1 MLEAVLSLVN
11 RVIVEVICLIG
22 SVGFLMALYS
32 LGKLI
37 WQIGQLHQIEQPIPY
52 DQDGALKEKFAGIR
66 AERRHA
72 TIRQLVL
79 QSFYKV
85 FQKHRAVKA
94 KDRKDIE
101 LSLPSAGDLR
111 EMTLQSELSG
121 IAPSSLNT
129 IVSFLLILGIFGTM
143 SGVHDVLQDL
153 GLDDIQ
159 NMKPALRPSVVAIIF
174 TVVLIMLRALYAAL
188 LDHYLIQ
195 LDEWTAQLRSRK
207 KITSVDATQELL
219 FRVQSSLEQLG
230 SDISTLLAETT
241 QWRTYQTQQDD
252 LLNRASSMEHSIASI
267 HQVAWD
273 NAAAAAARKELREC
287 AGQLD
292 EIVKCKY
299 E

>member
-1 MLEAVLSLVN
+1 MLEEVLSLVN

-22 SVGFLMALYS
+22 SAGALMALYS
-32 LGKLI
+32 VGKLI
-37 WQIGQLHQIEQPIPY
+37 WHISQLHQTEQSIPY
-52 DQDGALKEKFAGIR
+52 DQKGDLKEKLAGIR
-66 AERRHA
+66 SERRHA
-72 TIRQLVL
+72 SIRQLVL
-79 QSFYKV
+79 QSFYTV

-143 SGVHDVLQDL
+143 SGVHDVLLDL

-159 NMKPALRPSVVAIIF
+159 EMKPALRPSVVAIIF

-188 LDHYLIQ
+188 LDHYLIE
-195 LDEWTAQLRSRK
+195 LDAWTAQLRSRK

-219 FRVQSSLEQLG
+219 SRVESSLGQLEH
-230 SDISTLLAETT
+230 DIGVLLAETT
-241 QWRTYQTQQDD
+241 QWRAYQTQQNG
-252 LLNRASSMEHSIASI
+252 LLNRARDLEHSLTRVQLAVS
-267 HQVAWD
+267 D
-273 NAAAAAARKELREC
+273 NGAAADARQLLHEC
-287 AGQLD
+287 VERLNQ
-292 EIVKCKY
+292 ITK
-299 E
+299 